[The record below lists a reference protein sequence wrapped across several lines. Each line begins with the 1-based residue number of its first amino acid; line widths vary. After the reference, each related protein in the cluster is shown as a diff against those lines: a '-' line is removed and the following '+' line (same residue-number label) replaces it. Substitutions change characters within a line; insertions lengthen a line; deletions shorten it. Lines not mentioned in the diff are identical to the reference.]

1 MEKFSVKKPFTVL
14 VGVVMV
20 LLLGFV
26 ALSHMQTNL
35 LPDIST
41 PYLMVVT
48 VYPGASPERVESEVS
63 DVMENALGTVA
74 GVDTITA
81 TSAENYSLL
90 LMKFSEGT
98 DMNST
103 MVKVSN
109 KVDQTVSSLPSSCLT
124 PSIIEYS
131 MNMNAFMTVAISRE
145 GSDVYDLSDFVSS
158 TLVPYVERKGGVSS
172 VSANGLIEKMV
183 QVQLSQSKIDVIN
196 EKLLETIDVQLAAAH
211 EQLEAAQAQIE
222 AGRKEYEKQLKN
234 YGDMVSDTVM
244 AQMGTEV
251 GAAVT
256 TVRDKAQALLDSVN
270 QLIAVVN
277 EPEIQQA
284 LIEVRDGLQHV
295 VDQFNETGMR
305 DIDALISIIG
315 ELRDITDKLTVALQ
329 QLQNRLNL
337 ETGADGSTAED
348 LAGNLEV
355 QQSMSTIYKT
365 LEDTIKAMDNVPEL
379 MNTFSQALGSYSSQQ
394 LSAYMKFT
402 EAREMLNNYQTQY
415 DEANAQYEA
424 AKNAEAEARR
434 AYLAAHSAASASGEG
449 AALDA
454 MTEELARK
462 KSALDAAARRAAGAE
477 AAANKVT
484 ALLQSLGRGGFAI
497 EKTLWPEALRA
508 ETLSGLTDA
517 LSGVEKPLEE
527 QYFAARQAVADLLR
541 EQGAKRAELDA
552 VSGGK
557 WVYPHGDAATRVRDA
572 VNAELQSRGM
582 TPDAKIFCELLA
594 VEDESW
600 QDCVEACLGD
610 RRFDI
615 LVPPAHYAAAKS
627 AFVAL
632 KDKVGPISLLDT
644 PGIRKANRRTDK
656 IAPDSLAAQVTSENP
671 LAAQYAETILG
682 RIVCCD
688 TPDTLEQYPD
698 SATRDLLR
706 HHPFR
711 LERLRAPQRYIGLD
725 ARRTRAEALTAE
737 LEALAE
743 RRRTAEQTEK
753 TLKAAY
759 DQYQNAL
766 RGKTLE
772 ELGALWD
779 SRAAL
784 TAARQAYTAQ
794 EQQLA
799 DCRENPML
807 QQLYKEEEA
816 REKAWDAA
824 RAAVEQVGG
833 DIRVCQKQLASCEAE
848 RKKAVETAQTS
859 ADAANAFFAKYPL
872 LEPLARER
880 WAALSG
886 PDKAKPDRA
895 VAQAAEKAQTKLDE
909 ALQLYLTGTLE
920 PAQKAYNERYV
931 CDYPLGLAGVEQY
944 RTQYESL
951 VRIDL
956 ERYAARLEQ
965 AQKDCKDRFR
975 KDILF
980 RMKDDIFNARR
991 QFRELNKV
999 MEQLTYGEEVYRF
1012 ELEPSRDPQLAA
1024 FYQVIVDKGN
1034 QQMTDSDSLDNI
1046 AATADPVYERQVD
1059 ELMEKI
1065 MADVD
1070 ENTRARQEGR
1080 RPEGVTLSDY
1090 VDYRTYLDY
1099 DIKVTNTVS
1108 GQQADLSRVSRD
1120 SSGGENQAPFYV
1132 AICASLL
1139 QIYQKSEN
1147 SIRLVLL
1154 DEAFSKM
1161 TSDRIRPMMELFRRL
1176 QLQVLLI
1183 STVEKSTAIQPYCD
1197 ITYSIVRHG
1206 DANAI
1211 APFYRLM
1218 PPAPEAEE
1226 AQKEHE
1232 DE

>member
-1 MEKFSVKKPFTVL
+1 MIELKRLKLINWHNFENVTFDCARLTYMIGVNAVGKTTILDAIRYCLTTNRNFNALGNKKSGRTLQGSVHAKQRGENAYRRPGHTVAYIGAEFWDSVKRTPFVIA
-14 VGVVMV
+14 V
-20 LLLGFV
+20 
-26 ALSHMQTNL
+26 
-35 LPDIST
+35 
-41 PYLMVVT
+41 
-48 VYPGASPERVESEVS
+48 RVESEGPMQELHPGDQTWYLS
-63 DVMENALGTVA
+63 EDGITLEQLPFIDPRTGAPSAKEDFKPETGRLSYTRSPSEARDRICRALGIGRA
-74 GVDTITA
+74 SSPLGK
-81 TSAENYSLL
+81 
-90 LMKFSEGT
+90 KF
-98 DMNST
+98 
-103 MVKVSN
+103 
-109 KVDQTVSSLPSSCLT
+109 
-124 PSIIEYS
+124 
-131 MNMNAFMTVAISRE
+131 
-145 GSDVYDLSDFVSS
+145 
-158 TLVPYVERKGGVSS
+158 
-172 VSANGLIEKMV
+172 
-183 QVQLSQSKIDVIN
+183 N
-196 EKLLETIDVQLAAAH
+196 EVF
-211 EQLEAAQAQIE
+211 
-222 AGRKEYEKQLKN
+222 
-234 YGDMVSDTVM
+234 
-244 AQMGTEV
+244 QMGTSMDEIPNFREFLYQYILPQPELDLEALQGDRV
-251 GAAVT
+251 ELENLHAVLAEAQTRAAALENIVNAGREAAEKETAALVNRGAA
-256 TVRDKAQALLDSVN
+256 LLARAAADAGEDAAWQSHQEAGKS
-270 QLIAVVN
+270 QL
-277 EPEIQQA
+277 E
-284 LIEVRDGLQHV
+284 GL
-295 VDQFNETGMR
+295 
-305 DIDALISIIG
+305 
-315 ELRDITDKLTVALQ
+315 
-329 QLQNRLNL
+329 
-337 ETGADGSTAED
+337 
-348 LAGNLEV
+348 
-355 QQSMSTIYKT
+355 
-365 LEDTIKAMDNVPEL
+365 
-379 MNTFSQALGSYSSQQ
+379 
-394 LSAYMKFT
+394 
-402 EAREMLNNYQTQY
+402 
-415 DEANAQYEA
+415 NAQYEA

-434 AYLAAHSAASASGEG
+434 AYLAAHSAACASGEG

-454 MTEELARK
+454 MTEELAKK
-462 KSALDAAARRAAGAE
+462 KSALDAANRRRADTE
-477 AAANKVT
+477 AAAGKIT
-484 ALLQSLGRGGFAI
+484 ALLQALARSGLTV
-497 EKTLWPEALRA
+497 EKTLWPGAVTA
-508 ETLSGLTDA
+508 ETLPGLTEA
-517 LSGVEKPLEE
+517 LAALEKPLEE
-527 QYFAARQAVADLLR
+527 QYLAARQASADLRR
-541 EQGAKRAELDA
+541 EQSAKRAELDA

-594 VEDESW
+594 VADESW

-632 KDKVGPISLLDT
+632 KEKVGPISLLDT
-644 PGIRKANRRTDK
+644 PGIRKANRST
-656 IAPDSLAAQVTSENP
+656 ATTPADSLAAQVTSENP
-671 LAAQYAETILG
+671 LAAQYADTILR

-688 TPDTLEQYPD
+688 TPDTLEHYPD

-711 LERLRAPQRYIGLD
+711 LERLRTPQRYIGLD
-725 ARRTRAEALTAE
+725 ARRTRAEALKGE

-743 RRRTAEQTEK
+743 RTRTADQTEK

-759 DQYQNAL
+759 DQYQSAL

-772 ELGALWD
+772 ELAALWE
-779 SRAAL
+779 SAA
-784 TAARQAYTAQ
+784 AAEAAQTAYTAQ
-794 EQQLA
+794 AQQLA

-807 QQLYKEEEA
+807 QELYREEEA

-848 RKKAVETAQTS
+848 RKKAVETARAS
-859 ADAANAFFAKYPL
+859 AEAAEHFFAAYPL

-880 WAALSG
+880 WEQLTKADPQNARTPRAA
-886 PDKAKPDRA
+886 
-895 VAQAAEKAQTKLDE
+895 AQAAEKAQAKLDE
-909 ALQLYLTGTLE
+909 SLQLFLTGTLE

-931 CDYPLGLAGVEQY
+931 CDYPLGLSGVEQY
-944 RTQYESL
+944 RAQYDSL

-965 AQKDCKDRFR
+965 AQRDCKDRFR

-1108 GQQADLSRVSRD
+1108 GQQAYLSRVSRD

-1211 APFYRLM
+1211 APFYRLT
-1218 PPAPEAEE
+1218 PPVELADAE
-1226 AQKEHE
+1226 KENDHE
-1232 DE
+1232 

>member
-1 MEKFSVKKPFTVL
+1 MIELKRLKLINWHNFENVTFDCARLTYMIGVNAVGKTTILDAIRYCLTTNRNFNALGNKKSGRTLQGSVHAKQRGENAYRRPGRTVAYIGIEFWDSVQRAPFVIA
-14 VGVVMV
+14 V
-20 LLLGFV
+20 
-26 ALSHMQTNL
+26 
-35 LPDIST
+35 
-41 PYLMVVT
+41 
-48 VYPGASPERVESEVS
+48 RVESEGPMQELHPGDQTWYIS
-63 DVMENALGTVA
+63 EDGCTLEQLPFIDPRTGAPSAKENFKPATGRLSYTRSPSEARDRICRALGIGRASSPLGKKFNEVFQM
-74 GVDTITA
+74 G
-81 TSAENYSLL
+81 TSMDEIPNFREFLYQYILPQPELDLDALQGDRVELENLHAVLAEA
-90 LMKFSEGT
+90 
-98 DMNST
+98 
-103 MVKVSN
+103 
-109 KVDQTVSSLPSSCLT
+109 QT
-124 PSIIEYS
+124 
-131 MNMNAFMTVAISRE
+131 R
-145 GSDVYDLSDFVSS
+145 
-158 TLVPYVERKGGVSS
+158 
-172 VSANGLIEKMV
+172 
-183 QVQLSQSKIDVIN
+183 
-196 EKLLETIDVQLAAAH
+196 AAA
-211 EQLEAAQAQIE
+211 LEEIVNEGREASEKETAALVNRGAALLARAAADAGEDAVWLERLE
-222 AGRKEYEKQLKN
+222 AGRRQ
-234 YGDMVSDTVM
+234 
-244 AQMGTEV
+244 
-251 GAAVT
+251 
-256 TVRDKAQALLDSVN
+256 
-270 QLIAVVN
+270 
-277 EPEIQQA
+277 
-284 LIEVRDGLQHV
+284 
-295 VDQFNETGMR
+295 
-305 DIDALISIIG
+305 
-315 ELRDITDKLTVALQ
+315 
-329 QLQNRLNL
+329 
-337 ETGADGSTAED
+337 
-348 LAGNLEV
+348 
-355 QQSMSTIYKT
+355 
-365 LEDTIKAMDNVPEL
+365 
-379 MNTFSQALGSYSSQQ
+379 
-394 LSAYMKFT
+394 
-402 EAREMLNNYQTQY
+402 QTQL
-415 DEANAQYEA
+415 NAQYEA
-424 AKNAEAEARR
+424 VKNTEAEARR
-434 AYLAAHSAASASGEG
+434 VYLAAHSAATTSGEG

-462 KSALDAAARRAAGAE
+462 KSAADAAARRKAGAE
-477 AAANKVT
+477 TAAARVT
-484 ALLQSLGRGGFAI
+484 TLLQSLNRSGFAV
-497 EKTLWPEALRA
+497 EKTLWPDEVTVDTMPRLR
-508 ETLSGLTDA
+508 EKLSEL
-517 LSGVEKPLEE
+517 EKPLEE
-527 QYFAARQAVADLLR
+527 QYFAARQAVQDLQK
-541 EQGAKRAELDA
+541 EQAAKRAELDA

-557 WVYPHGDAATRVRDA
+557 WVYPHNDAATKVRDA
-572 VNAELQSRGM
+572 VNAELKSRGM
-582 TPDAKIFCELLA
+582 KPDAKIFCELLN

-615 LVPPAHYAAAKS
+615 LVPPTHYAAAKS

-644 PGIRKANRRTDK
+644 PGIRKANRRAET
-656 IAPDSLAAQVTSENP
+656 APSDSLAAQVSSENP
-671 LAAQYAETILG
+671 LAAQYADTILR

-688 TPDTLEQYPD
+688 TPDTLENYPD

-711 LERLRAPQRYIGLD
+711 LERLRLPQRYIGLD
-725 ARRTRAEALTAE
+725 ARRTRAEALKAE
-737 LEALAE
+737 LEALTE
-743 RRRTAEQTEK
+743 HRRTAEQSER
-753 TLKAAY
+753 TLKTAY
-759 DQYQNAL
+759 DQYQNIF
-766 RGKTLE
+766 RGKVLD
-772 ELGALWD
+772 ELGTLWD

-784 TAARQAYTAQ
+784 EEAQTAYNAQARQL
-794 EQQLA
+794 EE
-799 DCRENPML
+799 CRENPML
-807 QQLYKEEEA
+807 QALYREEET
-816 REKAWDAA
+816 REKAWDDA

-833 DIRVCQKQLASCEAE
+833 DLRICQKQIASCEAE
-848 RKKAVETAQTS
+848 RKKAVETAKISQE
-859 ADAANAFFAKYPL
+859 AAERFFAKYPL
-872 LEPLARER
+872 LEPLAQER
-880 WAALSG
+880 WRKLAGSDKTPRAA
-886 PDKAKPDRA
+886 AQMAER
-895 VAQAAEKAQTKLDE
+895 AQAKLEED
-909 ALQLYLTGTLE
+909 LQLYLTGTLE

-944 RTQYESL
+944 RAQHDSL

-1034 QQMTDSDSLDNI
+1034 QQMTDSDSLDNL

-1080 RPEGVTLSDY
+1080 RTDAVTLSDY

-1108 GQQADLSRVSRD
+1108 GQQAYLSRVSRD

-1206 DANAI
+1206 DVNAI
-1211 APFYRLM
+1211 APFYRVTVD
-1218 PPAPEAEE
+1218 PE
-1226 AQKEHE
+1226 KEKNQ
-1232 DE
+1232 

>member
-1 MEKFSVKKPFTVL
+1 MIELKRLKLINWHNFENTTFDCARLTYMIGVNAVGKTTILDAIRYCLTTNRNFNALGNKKSGRTLQGSVHAKQRGENAYRRPGHTVAYIGAEFWDSVKHTS
-14 VGVVMV
+14 
-20 LLLGFV
+20 FV
-26 ALSHMQTNL
+26 IA
-35 LPDIST
+35 
-41 PYLMVVT
+41 V
-48 VYPGASPERVESEVS
+48 RVESEGPMQELHPGDQTWYIS
-63 DVMENALGTVA
+63 EDGITLEQLPFIDPRTGAPSAKEDFKPAEGRLSYTRSPSEARDRICRALGIGRA
-74 GVDTITA
+74 ASPLGK
-81 TSAENYSLL
+81 
-90 LMKFSEGT
+90 KF
-98 DMNST
+98 
-103 MVKVSN
+103 
-109 KVDQTVSSLPSSCLT
+109 
-124 PSIIEYS
+124 
-131 MNMNAFMTVAISRE
+131 
-145 GSDVYDLSDFVSS
+145 
-158 TLVPYVERKGGVSS
+158 
-172 VSANGLIEKMV
+172 
-183 QVQLSQSKIDVIN
+183 N
-196 EKLLETIDVQLAAAH
+196 EVF
-211 EQLEAAQAQIE
+211 
-222 AGRKEYEKQLKN
+222 
-234 YGDMVSDTVM
+234 
-244 AQMGTEV
+244 QMGTSMDEIPNFREFLYQYILPQPELDLEALQGDRLELENLHAV
-251 GAAVT
+251 LAEAQTRADALDEIVRYGREATEKQTEALVNRGAALLA
-256 TVRDKAQALLDSVN
+256 RAAADAGEKAVWQERVDAGRR
-270 QLIAVVN
+270 
-277 EPEIQQA
+277 QQ
-284 LIEVRDGLQHV
+284 
-295 VDQFNETGMR
+295 ETLHTR
-305 DIDALISIIG
+305 Y
-315 ELRDITDKLTVALQ
+315 
-329 QLQNRLNL
+329 
-337 ETGADGSTAED
+337 AE
-348 LAGNLEV
+348 A
-355 QQSMSTIYKT
+355 KT
-365 LEDTIKAMDNVPEL
+365 
-379 MNTFSQALGSYSSQQ
+379 
-394 LSAYMKFT
+394 
-402 EAREMLNNYQTQY
+402 
-415 DEANAQYEA
+415 
-424 AKNAEAEARR
+424 AEAEARR
-434 AYLAAHSAASASGEG
+434 AYLTAHSAAGASGEG
-449 AALDA
+449 RALDA
-454 MTEELARK
+454 LNEELAHRQT
-462 KSALDAAARRAAGAE
+462 ALDAAARRADTAE
-477 AAANKVT
+477 KAAEKTGN
-484 ALLQSLGRGGFAI
+484 LLAVLRRSGFAAGQ
-497 EKTLWPEALRA
+497 KMTDLTPDTLPA
-508 ETLSGLTDA
+508 LTDWLTA
-517 LSGVEKPLEE
+517 QEKPLEE
-527 QYFAARQAVADLLR
+527 AYFAARQHTAALQR
-541 EQGAKRAELDA
+541 QQTEKRAELDA

-572 VNAELQSRGM
+572 VNAELKSRGM
-582 TPDAKIFCELLA
+582 EPDARIFCELLN

-632 KDKVGPISLLDT
+632 KEKVGPISLLDT

-743 RRRTAEQTEK
+743 RRRAAEQTEK

-944 RTQYESL
+944 RAQYESL

-1108 GQQADLSRVSRD
+1108 GQQAYLSRVSRD

-1211 APFYRLM
+1211 APFYRLT
-1218 PPAPEAEE
+1218 PPAPETEE
-1226 AQKEHE
+1226 AQKENE

>member
-1 MEKFSVKKPFTVL
+1 MIELKRLRLINWHNFENVTFDCARLTYMIGVNAVGKTTILDAIRYCLTTNRNFNALGNKKSGRTLQGSVHAKQRGENAYRRPGRTVAYIGAEFWDTAKRVPFVIA
-14 VGVVMV
+14 V
-20 LLLGFV
+20 
-26 ALSHMQTNL
+26 
-35 LPDIST
+35 
-41 PYLMVVT
+41 
-48 VYPGASPERVESEVS
+48 RVESEGPMQELHPGDQTWYIS
-63 DVMENALGTVA
+63 EDGCTLEQLPFIDPRTGAPSAKEDFKPATGRLSYTRSPSEARDRICRALGIGRASSPLGKKFNEVFQM
-74 GVDTITA
+74 G
-81 TSAENYSLL
+81 TSMDEIPNFREFLYQYILPQPELDLDALQGDRVELENLHAVLAEA
-90 LMKFSEGT
+90 
-98 DMNST
+98 
-103 MVKVSN
+103 
-109 KVDQTVSSLPSSCLT
+109 QTR
-124 PSIIEYS
+124 
-131 MNMNAFMTVAISRE
+131 AA
-145 GSDVYDLSDFVSS
+145 
-158 TLVPYVERKGGVSS
+158 
-172 VSANGLIEKMV
+172 A
-183 QVQLSQSKIDVIN
+183 
-196 EKLLETIDVQLAAAH
+196 LETIVNDGREAAEKETAALVNRGAALLARAAADAGEDATWQGH
-211 EQLEAAQAQIE
+211 LEAGNRQLE
-222 AGRKEYEKQLKN
+222 
-234 YGDMVSDTVM
+234 
-244 AQMGTEV
+244 
-251 GAAVT
+251 
-256 TVRDKAQALLDSVN
+256 
-270 QLIAVVN
+270 
-277 EPEIQQA
+277 
-284 LIEVRDGLQHV
+284 
-295 VDQFNETGMR
+295 
-305 DIDALISIIG
+305 
-315 ELRDITDKLTVALQ
+315 
-329 QLQNRLNL
+329 
-337 ETGADGSTAED
+337 
-348 LAGNLEV
+348 
-355 QQSMSTIYKT
+355 T
-365 LEDTIKAMDNVPEL
+365 L
-379 MNTFSQALGSYSSQQ
+379 
-394 LSAYMKFT
+394 
-402 EAREMLNNYQTQY
+402 
-415 DEANAQYEA
+415 NAQYEA

-462 KSALDAAARRAAGAE
+462 KSVL
-477 AAANKVT
+477 
-484 ALLQSLGRGGFAI
+484 
-497 EKTLWPEALRA
+497 
-508 ETLSGLTDA
+508 
-517 LSGVEKPLEE
+517 
-527 QYFAARQAVADLLR
+527 
-541 EQGAKRAELDA
+541 
-552 VSGGK
+552 
-557 WVYPHGDAATRVRDA
+557 DAATRVRDA

-632 KDKVGPISLLDT
+632 KEKVGPISLLDT

-743 RRRTAEQTEK
+743 RRRAAEQTEK

-886 PDKAKPDRA
+886 PDKAKPDCA

-944 RTQYESL
+944 RAQYESL

-1211 APFYRLM
+1211 APFYRLT
-1218 PPAPEAEE
+1218 PPAPETEE
-1226 AQKEHE
+1226 PQKENE